1 MRNLALIL
9 LTIIYTLFSPMKS
22 NGQLLSQQEIAILTN
37 TQLPSAIR
45 ELKSFMELPNL
56 SRNME
61 HIRQNMNWCLKTF
74 DDLGFKTQV
83 LTTDGVPFVLAEQ
96 SYGKEKTVLFYLQ
109 IDGQP
114 VDPAEWDQEDPF
126 KPVLKKP
133 DGQGGWAS
141 LPWSA
146 IDGAIDPEWRIFG
159 RSASDSK
166 GPAMSFITALKIM
179 TREGM
184 PHDFNIKVIMD
195 FQEEISSPKLPL
207 TVQNHKEAFQA
218 DMLVVMDGARHI
230 SNLPTLAFGAR
241 GIATATLRVFGANNS
256 LHSGQYGNFAPN
268 PVFKLSKLIAGLKD
282 DDGRVTLPGFYEGIT
297 LSAEEKAIL
306 AQVPEDM
313 VQIQQDFGIASPEK
327 VGTTLQEALQY
338 PTLNIRGLKAAWVGT
353 DVRTIIPDEAI
364 AEIDMRLVPESDG
377 KRLMELL
384 RQYILDQGYHLVEGE
399 PTPEDRASYPKLAA
413 FTYKV
418 GYSAYRTEFDSPIGK
433 WLVKAHE
440 VAFGSAPVRMRTTG
454 GSQPIS
460 PFISTLGVPA
470 VSVRIP
476 NPDNNIHGPNENFR
490 LQNFREGIQI
500 ALSILTTSPF

>member
-1 MRNLALIL
+1 MWKSSLSL
-9 LTIIYTLFSPMKS
+9 LTIIYILLSPMKS
-22 NGQLLSQQEIAILTN
+22 IGQILNQQEIATLSN
-37 TQLPSAIR
+37 SQLPRAIK

-61 HIRQNMNWCLKTF
+61 HIQMNLEWCLQTF
-74 DDLGFKTQV
+74 GELGFDTRVLKTEE
-83 LTTDGVPFVLAEQ
+83 VPFVLAEKNF
-96 SYGKEKTVLFYLQ
+96 GKEKTVLFYLQ

-133 DGQGGWAS
+133 DGNGGWIT

-146 IDGAIDPEWRIFG
+146 IDGEMDPEWRIFG

-166 GPAMSFITALKIM
+166 GPAMSFISALQIM
-179 TREGM
+179 SREAM
-184 PHDFNIKVIMD
+184 PYEFNIKVIMD

-207 TVQNHKEAFQA
+207 TVKNNQEAFQA

-241 GIATATLRVFGANNS
+241 GIATATLTVHGAKNA

-282 DDGRVTLPGFYEGIT
+282 EDGRVTLPGFYDGIH
-297 LSAEEKAIL
+297 LSPEEIKIL
-306 AQVPEDM
+306 AEVPEDM
-313 VQIQQDFGIASPEK
+313 AEIQQDFGIAAPEK
-327 VGTTLQEALQY
+327 VGNTLQEALQY
-338 PTLNIRGLKAAWVGT
+338 PTLNVRGLKAAWTGNE
-353 DVRTIIPDEAI
+353 VRTIIPNEAV

-377 KRLMELL
+377 ERLMGLL
-384 RQYILDQGYHLVEGE
+384 KQYILDQGYHLVDGE
-399 PTPEDRASYPKLAA
+399 PTDEDKTRYPKLAS
-413 FTYKV
+413 FKYKV
-418 GYSAYRTEFDSPIGK
+418 GYSAYRTDFDSPIGK
-433 WLVKAHE
+433 WLVNAHLRTY
-440 VAFGSAPVRMRTTG
+440 GSMPVRMRTTG

-500 ALSILTTSPF
+500 ALGILTEPL